1 MKKLN
6 ELILYQGI
14 NKSVTEYY
22 YQIIIDALKDVDTQV
37 LSFNHWN
44 NFLSHKRNTLCIV
57 GEAKHLF
64 ILYVLGFRR
73 FVFWAQGA
81 VGYES
86 FMRHQSKFRFSLL
99 SWLEKFALKRA
110 KICVCVSNYQV
121 DFYEQAY
128 SIMIR
133 PKSVVFPCFNT
144 KIHPESFSAENKY
157 RKNVFCY
164 IGSLAVWQCFD
175 ETVKL
180 YSLIENSFCG
190 NCYFKIYTKDKLQAE
205 KALLK
210 YRVKNYIIDYLPSDK
225 LNEALADCKYG
236 FLLREDNVVN
246 NVATP
251 TKLSTYL
258 ANGIIPIFSSSLK
271 DCVSLS
277 HRYKHLLCVSDMSSI
292 SPILNHMKQTI
303 SASNVYNEY
312 SKIFD
317 EYYNEQIYIDKLKKL
332 KSVI

>member
-6 ELILYQGI
+6 KIILYQGI

-22 YQIIIDALKDVDTQV
+22 YYIIISALKDDNTKV
-37 LSFNHWN
+37 LSFNHWKK
-44 NFLSHKRNTLCIV
+44 FLFCERNALCVV

-64 ILYVLGFRR
+64 ILYALGFRK

-86 FMRHQSKFRFSLL
+86 FMRHQSKFRFRLL
-99 SWLEKFALKRA
+99 NSLEKFALKRA
-110 KICVCVSNYQV
+110 KICVCVSNYQME
-121 DFYEQAY
+121 FYEQTY
-128 SIMIR
+128 SIKI
-133 PKSVVFPCFNT
+133 KSKCVVFPCFNT
-144 KIHPESFSAENKY
+144 KIHPDSFYNENKY

-175 ETVKL
+175 ETVRL
-180 YSLIENSFCG
+180 YSLIERDFGDVCLL
-190 NCYFKIYTKDKLQAE
+190 KIYTKDKNEAE
-205 KALLK
+205 KTLSK
-210 YRVKNYIIDYLPSDK
+210 YRVKNYIIDYIPSDK
-225 LNEALADCKYG
+225 LNAALADCKYG
-236 FLLREDNVVN
+236 FLLRKNNVVN

-258 ANGIIPIFSSSLK
+258 ANGIIPIFSDSLK
-271 DCVSLS
+271 ECASLCS
-277 HRYKHLLCVSDMSSI
+277 KYKHLLCISDMSCI
-292 SPILNHMKQTI
+292 TPILNHMQQI
-303 SASNVYNEY
+303 INASDIYSEY

-317 EYYNEQIYIDKLKKL
+317 EYYNEQIYIDKLKRI